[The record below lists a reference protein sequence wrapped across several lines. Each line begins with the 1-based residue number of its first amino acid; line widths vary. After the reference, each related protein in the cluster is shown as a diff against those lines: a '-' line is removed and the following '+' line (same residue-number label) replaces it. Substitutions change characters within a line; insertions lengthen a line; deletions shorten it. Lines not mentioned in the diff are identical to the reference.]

1 MRVVSLVPSL
11 TETLFD
17 LGLGVNEVVGRTP
30 WCIHPA
36 AAHDVPVVGGTKTP
50 NLKKI
55 LDARP
60 DVVVLDREENP
71 KAVHDALVEQGV
83 TVVVSTVEHPAEVPA
98 LLRELGEAVGRA
110 DEGERLAEATEG
122 ALAGQPSTENPGPR
136 VTPMIWHE
144 PLMAVGPRRYAGAL
158 LEAMGWTVPDLDP
171 EGNGYPV
178 VTPALLVEHRIE
190 GLLLSSEPH
199 AFALEEGEA
208 IADAVE
214 ALALRGRGAGSSTAR
229 RSPGLDRARIAR
241 SEGGNCGLD
250 GSIRLACALV
260 FISWV
265 LLFQDGFQFS
275 EFLRAL
281 HLEKRQVFLGRFELD
296 GHDEDLLAFLALVA
310 LAGHETHV
318 GIDLNAVAI

>member
-1 MRVVSLVPSL
+1 M
-11 TETLFD
+11 
-17 LGLGVNEVVGRTP
+17 
-30 WCIHPA
+30 
-36 AAHDVPVVGGTKTP
+36 
-50 NLKKI
+50 
-55 LDARP
+55 
-60 DVVVLDREENP
+60 VVLDREENP

-122 ALAGQPSTENPGPR
+122 ALAGQPSTENPPTR
-136 VTPMIWHE
+136 DPDDLARA
-144 PLMAVGPRRYAGAL
+144 LMAVGPRLCWSLVGGD
-158 LEAMGWTVPDLDP
+158 GWTVPDLDP
-171 EGNGYPV
+171 EATDIV
-178 VTPALLVEHRIE
+178 VTPDLLAEHRIE

-199 AFALEEGEA
+199 EFALEEGEA

-229 RSPGLDRARIAR
+229 RSPGFIAHASLAQR
-241 SEGGNCGLD
+241 EGTADLTAQFVSPAPSSSSA
-250 GSIRLACALV
+250 GS
-260 FISWV
+260 F
-265 LLFQDGFQFS
+265 FQDGFQLS

-296 GHDEDLLAFLALVA
+296 GHDKDLLAFLALVA

-318 GIDLNAVAI
+318 GIDLNA